1 MSELRS
7 SSLSA
12 ILAYCVALVALSVL
26 NPTLNAQE
34 SASSGIVGQ
43 VTDST
48 QAGVPGATVTV
59 TNVGTSAQRVA
70 TTDAQGAFSIP
81 NLQPAT
87 YQIRVEKSG
96 FQTALLNSFELRIGD
111 IAHPT
116 ITLGVGAVAE
126 SVNVEG
132 VAPLLQTQS
141 GTVGQVID
149 SKQIENLPLNGRNL
163 VQLASLAAG
172 VSPRQNLQ
180 RGATQY
186 GTRNEYVQVE
196 GGRDGSTNYVIDGV
210 YVRSL
215 RFNNLSL
222 QPSVDTVQEFS
233 VLRNSF
239 STEYGQ
245 GQAAIS
251 VVTKSGTNEFHGSL
265 YEYLRNDKLDARN
278 FFAAQK
284 PAYRRNQFGA
294 TAGGPVIKNKFFVF
308 GGYEELRTTQG
319 QTLLGS
325 VPNPTLLSG
334 NLSSISGTIIDP
346 KTGQPFQG
354 NIIPASQISKFA
366 QVLTPTIPGP
376 NNAAANNFR
385 TVKSFIDNSE
395 TVTFKAD
402 QVINQKHSMFERYL
416 WFDGTQIN
424 PATFSATNFPQSGQ
438 NLAVG
443 ETWAVSPTVVNEVRL
458 GYNRANH
465 LDAPIALGGT
475 NWVQQVGLQNLA
487 GSTDPI
493 DYGRPNWTISG
504 FSGQGEGTTTQGA
517 IENVYSISDAVSK
530 VWGKHTI
537 RFGIQ
542 AQNRRFFQITE
553 VPPRGT
559 FTFNGQFSGNA
570 IADYLLGYCSSC
582 QGAFGSSRSNYRS
595 NTLSPFFDDVWQVT
609 PKLTV
614 HIGMR
619 YEYLAPWK
627 EINNQEGAF
636 DSASGKIA
644 FHKVPS
650 QIPGSLAPLII
661 NQDNFYPA
669 GILQPDKNNWAPRL
683 GIAYSVTNRTVIR
696 TGFGVY
702 YDNMNLNELQFTRLV
717 PPFYGNYTLQPDKT
731 SPLAV
736 DSLFPSLNNIAQFPA
751 PFSVDPNNRTPYTLQ
766 WNFNV
771 QQSLG
776 KNMVLEVAYTGS
788 GTHKLAKRYNQNQL
802 NFGTTPAITRTPYP
816 QFAPGI
822 LTSDND
828 ANASFNAGSIRL
840 EKRYSAGLF
849 FLANY
854 QFSKNIDNNSGEVEA
869 NDTAFRTNK
878 KLDRALSRYNQ
889 THRAAF
895 SAGYELPFGK
905 GKHWLSSGGPIGY
918 VLGGWQVQ
926 GIAELLSGFPI
937 TPSSTNVCN
946 CGSFVPQ
953 RVDAVKPGYGNIDNP
968 TVTHWFDTTAY
979 NVPALGFQGNAGR
992 NKIIGPPFRN
1002 LDFSITKNFAFTE
1015 RVKLQYRAEF
1025 FNILNH
1031 PNFGFPDANISNVT
1045 AGVISSAYDGRDIQM
1060 GLRLQF

>member
-1 MSELRS
+1 MTELR
-7 SSLSA
+7 
-12 ILAYCVALVALSVL
+12 LSVL
-26 NPTLNAQE
+26 PATSWFRILLTSLLCIGAAIAQE
-34 SASSGIVGQ
+34 SASSGIAGQ
-43 VTDST
+43 VTDAT
-48 QAGVPGATVTV
+48 QAGVPGATVSV
-59 TNVGTSAQRVA
+59 TNIGTSAQRTA
-70 TTDAQGAFSIP
+70 TTDSQGGFSVP
-81 NLQPAT
+81 NLPPAT
-87 YQIRVEKSG
+87 YQIRVEKPG
-96 FQTALLNSFELRIGD
+96 FQTAVVSSFELRVGD
-111 IAHPT
+111 IAHPI
-116 ITLGVGAVAE
+116 ITLGVGAVSE
-126 SVNVEG
+126 SVSVQAE
-132 VAPLLQTQS
+132 APLLQTQS

-149 SKQIENLPLNGRNL
+149 QKQIENLPLNGRNL

-180 RGATQY
+180 RGGTQY

-245 GQAAIS
+245 GQAAVS
-251 VVTKSGTNEFHGSL
+251 AVTKSGTNELHGSL
-265 YEYLRNDKLDARN
+265 YEFLRNDKLDARN
-278 FFAAQK
+278 FFAGQK
-284 PAYRRNQFGA
+284 PQYRRNQFGA

-308 GGYEELRTTQG
+308 GGYEELRTRQG
-319 QTLLGS
+319 QPFLGS
-325 VPNPTLLSG
+325 VPNPTLLTG
-334 NLSSISGTIIDP
+334 NLSSIATTIIDP
-346 KTGQPFQG
+346 TAGAPFQG
-354 NIIPASQISKFA
+354 NIIPSNRISKFA
-366 QVLTPTIPGP
+366 QVLTPTIPAP
-376 NNAAANNFR
+376 NIAGANNYR
-385 TVKSFIDNSE
+385 IVKSFIDDSE
-395 TVTFKAD
+395 TVTFRAD
-402 QVINQKHSMFERYL
+402 QVLSAKHTLFERYI
-416 WFDGTQIN
+416 WFDGTQIS

-443 ETWAVSPTVVNEVRL
+443 ETWTVTPTLVNEVRL

-465 LDAPIALGGT
+465 LDAPISLGGR
-475 NWVQQVGLQNLA
+475 NWVQDVGLQNVA
-487 GSTDPI
+487 GATDPI
-493 DYGRPNWTISG
+493 NFGRPNWTISG
-504 FSGQGEGTTTQGA
+504 FSGQGEGTITQGA
-517 IENVYSISDAVSK
+517 IENIYSISDAVSK

-559 FTFNGQFSGNA
+559 FTFNGQFSGNP
-570 IADYLLGYCSSC
+570 IADYLLGLCSSC

-595 NTLSPFFDDVWQVT
+595 NTISPFVDDVWQLT
-609 PKLTV
+609 PKLTLHV
-614 HIGMR
+614 GIR

-636 DSASGKIA
+636 DAASGKIA
-644 FHKVPS
+644 YHKVPA
-650 QIPGSLAPLII
+650 QIPASLAPLII
-661 NQDNFYPA
+661 NQNNFYPA
-669 GILQPDKNNWAPRL
+669 GILKPDKNNWAPRV
-683 GIAYSVTNRTVIR
+683 GIAYSATPRTVIR

-731 SPLAV
+731 SPLRI
-736 DSLFPSLNNIAQFPA
+736 DTLFPSLNNIAQFPA

-766 WNFNV
+766 WNFNI

-788 GTHKLAKRYNQNQL
+788 GSHKLAKRFNQNQL

-816 QFAPGI
+816 QFAAGI

-828 ANASFNAGSIRL
+828 ANASFNAGSIRV

-849 FLANY
+849 LLANY

-878 KLDRALSRYNQ
+878 KLDRSVSRYNQ
-889 THRAAF
+889 AHRAAF
-895 SAGYELPFGK
+895 SGGYELPIGK
-905 GKHWLSSGGPIGY
+905 GKRWLSNGGPAAYI
-918 VLGGWQVQ
+918 LGGWQVQ
-926 GIAELLSGFPI
+926 GISELLSGFYI
-937 TPSSTNVCN
+937 TPSGTNVCN

-953 RVDAVKPGYGNIDNP
+953 RVNVVRSDYGRLDNP
-968 TVTHWFDTTAY
+968 TPNRWYDKTAFAL
-979 NVPALGFQGNAGR
+979 PAAGFQGNAGR
-992 NKIIGPPFRN
+992 NKILGPPFRN
-1002 LDFSITKNFAFTE
+1002 LDFSVAKNFPITE
-1015 RVKLQYRAEF
+1015 RFKLQYRAEF

-1060 GLRLQF
+1060 GLRLQW

>member
-1 MSELRS
+1 MSELR
-7 SSLSA
+7 LLVLVRVA
-12 ILAYCVALVALSVL
+12 ALVALL
-26 NPTLNAQE
+26 GFNDMLIGQE

-43 VTDST
+43 VTDSS

-59 TNVGTSAQRVA
+59 TNVGTSAQRIA
-70 TTDAQGAFSIP
+70 TTDAQGGFSIP
-81 NLQPAT
+81 NLPPAT
-87 YQIRVEKSG
+87 YQVRVEKSG
-96 FQTALLNSFELRIGD
+96 FQTALLNSFELRVGD
-111 IAHPT
+111 IAHPV
-116 ITLGVGAVAE
+116 ITLGVGAVTE
-126 SVNVEG
+126 SVNVQAE
-132 VAPLLQTQS
+132 APLLQTQS

-149 SKQIENLPLNGRNL
+149 QKQIENLPLNGRNL

-180 RGATQY
+180 RGGTQY

-265 YEYLRNDKLDARN
+265 YEFLRNDKLDARN

-284 PAYRRNQFGA
+284 PAYRRNQFGG
-294 TAGGPVIKNKFFVF
+294 TAGGPVIKNKFFVL
-308 GGYEELRTTQG
+308 GGYEELRTRQG
-319 QTLLGS
+319 QTFLAS
-325 VPNPTLLSG
+325 VPNPTLLTG
-334 NLSSISGTIIDP
+334 NLSSITTTIINP

-354 NIIPASQISKFA
+354 NIIPPSSISKFA
-366 QVLTPTIPGP
+366 QVLTPTIPAP
-376 NNAAANNFR
+376 NNAAANNYR
-385 TVKSFIDNSE
+385 AVKTFLDDSE
-395 TVTFKAD
+395 TVTFRAD
-402 QVINQKHSMFERYL
+402 QVINQKHSLFERYI
-416 WFDGTQIN
+416 WFDGSQIS
-424 PATFSATNFPQSGQ
+424 PSTFSATNFPQSGQ
-438 NLAVG
+438 NMAVG
-443 ETWAVSPTVVNEVRL
+443 ETWMVTPTIVNEVRL

-465 LDAPIALGGT
+465 LDAPISLGGQ

-487 GSTDPI
+487 GGTDPI
-493 DYGRPNWTISG
+493 DYGRPGWTISG
-504 FSGQGEGTTTQGA
+504 FSGQGEGGITQGA
-517 IENVYSISDAVSK
+517 IENIYSVSDAVSK
-530 VWGKHTI
+530 VWGKHTV

-542 AQNRRFFQITE
+542 AQNRRFFHITE

-595 NTLSPFFDDVWQVT
+595 NTISPFFDDVWQVT
-609 PKLTV
+609 PKLTL
-614 HIGMR
+614 HFGIR

-627 EINNQEGAF
+627 EINGQEGAF
-636 DSASGKIA
+636 DAASGKIA
-644 FHKVPS
+644 FHQVPS
-650 QIPGSLAPLII
+650 QIPASLTPLII
-661 NQDNFYPA
+661 NQSGFYPE

-683 GIAYSVTNRTVIR
+683 GIAYSLTKRTVIR

-702 YDNMNLNELQFTRLV
+702 FDNMNLNELQFTRLV
-717 PPFYGNYTLQPDKT
+717 PPFYGNYTLQPDKS
-731 SPLAV
+731 SPLAI

-771 QQSLG
+771 QQSLA
-776 KNMVLEVAYTGS
+776 KDLLLEVAYTGS
-788 GTHKLAKRYNQNQL
+788 GSHKLAKRFNQNQL

-816 QFAPGI
+816 QFAAGI

-828 ANASFNAGSIRL
+828 ANASFNAASIRL

-878 KLDRALSRYNQ
+878 RLDRALSRYNQ
-889 THRAAF
+889 THRASF

-905 GKHWLSSGGPIGY
+905 RRHWLSSGGPLDYIF
-918 VLGGWQVQ
+918 GGWQIQ
-926 GIAELLSGFPI
+926 GVSVLLSGFAV

-968 TVTHWFDTTAY
+968 TVTHWFDVNAFK
-979 NVPALGFQGNAGR
+979 PAAAGFQGNAGR

-1002 LDFSITKNFAFTE
+1002 LDFSIAKNFLFTE